1 MLHKIRLYLIKH
13 GFILSNFRKNQI
25 PYQKFTKSTQKGRY
39 MLFGLVLGL
48 LPYVVHMSGVLR

>member
-13 GFILSNFRKNQI
+13 EIILSKFRKNQI

-48 LPYVVHMSGVLR
+48 VPYVLHYFGWIL